1 MDPAWVSRD
10 SEVVSVGLDGY
21 FGGIRL
27 DGGQRPYEVLAWVPI
42 VGEQAEGGL
51 SQNRLRAAGTD
62 YPGEI
67 VALYTQVP
75 DGAIGPDGEALIAR
89 IRELAPDSNPFDIAD
104 TAVNILRGRTFTYDT
119 DLRDVTDCQTLG
131 AVECFARYK
140 RGYCL
145 HYAST
150 MAVLLREMGIPTRL
164 AEGFLPGTRD
174 STGREAIAS
183 SAQHAWVEVYFPGY
197 GWVAFDPTGGG
208 VAQAGPLPSGAPP
221 ASTRPSAVP
230 LTRPPETDPDVPPA
244 GGGQLPPGSTT
255 SRGGDA
261 PLLIAIAVV
270 LLLAVSGLAFVAW
283 QRGPRG
289 DLTADGVWRSIARTA
304 GRFGFGP
311 RPTQTVYEY
320 AGSLGDVLPASKPEL
335 QTVARAK
342 VEVAYGRRILG
353 DDGMRALRD
362 AQRRLRVGLL
372 RLALRRKERRARRRG
387 RST

>member
-1 MDPAWVSRD
+1 
-10 SEVVSVGLDGY
+10 
-21 FGGIRL
+21 
-27 DGGQRPYEVLAWVPI
+27 
-42 VGEQAEGGL
+42 
-51 SQNRLRAAGTD
+51 
-62 YPGEI
+62 
-67 VALYTQVP
+67 
-75 DGAIGPDGEALIAR
+75 
-89 IRELAPDSNPFDIAD
+89 
-104 TAVNILRGRTFTYDT
+104 
-119 DLRDVTDCQTLG
+119 
-131 AVECFARYK
+131 
-140 RGYCL
+140 
-145 HYAST
+145 
-150 MAVLLREMGIPTRL
+150 
-164 AEGFLPGTRD
+164 
-174 STGREAIAS
+174 
-183 SAQHAWVEVYFPGY
+183 
-197 GWVAFDPTGGG
+197 
-208 VAQAGPLPSGAPP
+208 
-221 ASTRPSAVP
+221 VP